1 MGAERPMDSRELVA
15 RHEAARRRVATLR
28 IAGPLVLVAVMAFN
42 IWGIV
47 EQVRSLDVEEL
58 SRQVEDRAA
67 STLMPKMQKELEL
80 FATRAQPAF
89 ERAALQAIKEFSPR
103 LEGKLESEIASF
115 QRNMTASV
123 EAAVVRAA
131 RAHEVERRAILVKYI
146 PQVDGDEKAQDRILE
161 SVQAGATKW
170 AMRQYTHTFHEH
182 LRQLEKL
189 RKTLD
194 TYYADS
200 GKAGS
205 PLVEDTI
212 GIWLELMAETVGG
225 DDTILG
231 GAAQVTQASAPGKK
245 GGK

>member
-1 MGAERPMDSRELVA
+1 MGAERPNDSRELVA

-28 IAGPLVLVAVMAFN
+28 IAGPLVLVAVVGFN
-42 IWGIV
+42 VWGIV
-47 EQVRSLDVEEL
+47 DQVRSLDVDEL
-58 SRQVEDRAA
+58 SREVEDRAA
-67 STLMPKMQKELEL
+67 STLMPKMQRELEL
-80 FATRAQPAF
+80 FAHRAQPAF
-89 ERAALQAIKEFSPR
+89 ERAALQAVKEFSPR
-103 LEGKLESEIASF
+103 LEKRLESEIAAF
-115 QRNMTASV
+115 QRNMTVKV
-123 EAAVVRAA
+123 ESAVETAA
-131 RAHEVERRAILVKYI
+131 RAHETERRAILVKYI
-146 PQVDGDEKAQDRILE
+146 PEVDGDTKAQDRILE

-182 LRQLEKL
+182 IRQLEKL

-212 GIWLELMAETVGG
+212 GIWLELMAESVGG

-231 GAAQVTQASAPGKK
+231 QSAQVTQAASKK